1 MTISIIVAMDSN
13 QTIGNDGKLPWFLPE
28 DLKYFRK
35 KTLGKTI
42 IMGRKTFR
50 SLPGVLKDR
59 RYVVISRDKVL
70 KQIHEG
76 TVFSLEE
83 AIQLAQ
89 EADEEV
95 MVIGGGEIFHQFY
108 PHVDRLY
115 VTHID
120 HDFEGETQW
129 TGFKWS
135 DWRLVHNEKG
145 PKNEENPYDY
155 WFSVYERGGNTDAPR
170 LR

>member
-35 KTLGKTI
+35 KTLDRTVV
-42 IMGRKTFR
+42 MGRKTFD
-50 SLPGVLKDR
+50 SIGKALPQRTNIVLT
-59 RYVVISRDKVL
+59 RDVNW
-70 KQIHEG
+70 
-76 TVFSLEE
+76 
-83 AIQLAQ
+83 
-89 EADEEV
+89 EADNVVTFNSVKDVLDWTKDVICMEQEDDEFFI
-95 MVIGGGEIFHQFY
+95 IGGGDIFHQFY
-108 PHVDRLY
+108 PNTDRLY

-120 HDFEGETQW
+120 HDFEGQTQW

-135 DWRLVHNEKG
+135 EWRLVHSEKG

-155 WFSVYERGGNTDAPR
+155 WFSVYEREGKY
-170 LR
+170 